1 MIYSLYKENIF
12 QKSLNGE
19 TVLTESV
26 SDIREYIL
34 NIIYKIEDF
43 IDMVCNKLR
52 DEFLYN
58 LSYFKKNTNKIKEG
72 QDILSK
78 VKDTNEL
85 EKYKDIIEE
94 SFEVVQY
101 SKVSEFIS
109 KIIIN
114 DSINE
119 LIDVQEEIKNFDL
132 KNYINKVSVVENI
145 DVASA
150 VTITYKNNLDH
161 IKQVKR
167 AAKRL
172 LNRSKEIC
180 RSADNFDLD
189 KKNKIIESYTTL
201 YKFVRSTYTEIY
213 NHISNEY
220 KFLTK
225 VAIKLIR
232 ISDS

>member
-12 QKSLNGE
+12 QKSLNE
-19 TVLTESV
+19 EVILTESV
-26 SDIREYIL
+26 QDIRKYIL

-114 DSINE
+114 DSINR
-119 LIDVQEEIKNFDL
+119 LNGNLNKNMSID
-132 KNYINKVSVVENI
+132 
-145 DVASA
+145 
-150 VTITYKNNLDH
+150 
-161 IKQVKR
+161 
-167 AAKRL
+167 RL
-172 LNRSKEIC
+172 
-180 RSADNFDLD
+180 
-189 KKNKIIESYTTL
+189 IIEMG
-201 YKFVRSTYTEIY
+201 RCNI
-213 NHISNEY
+213 
-220 KFLTK
+220 
-225 VAIKLIR
+225 
-232 ISDS
+232 